1 MANNTE
7 LTSRYNQL
15 VWQMHQLRTEANE
28 AGEAYANKLK
38 QVSKRMR
45 TVNDELENV
54 SRALSRATG
63 AIVPNTEVPVGQS
76 VNAGFHP

>member
-28 AGEAYANKLK
+28 AGEAYAGKLK
-38 QVSKRMR
+38 TISKRMR
-45 TVNDELENV
+45 SVNDELENV

-63 AIVPNTEVPVGQS
+63 AIVPSTDPNLAQP